1 MAASA
6 TARLSVTRKA
16 EESGPCS
23 DSTMRS
29 SAAVRPLALASASMI
44 DSLGP
49 AGVPVSMRSA
59 SSRLA
64 AAT

>member
-1 MAASA
+1 
-6 TARLSVTRKA
+6 
-16 EESGPCS
+16 
-23 DSTMRS
+23 
-29 SAAVRPLALASASMI
+29 MI

-64 AAT
+64 AATYGLPGPMILATRGTVFVP